1 MRKDIKKIG
10 NSKGITFS
18 KEEAE
23 NYDIEIGKYI
33 DITEFKIKKK
43 AKRILN
49 D

>member
-23 NYDIEIGKYI
+23 NYNIETGKYI
-33 DITEFKIKKK
+33 EITQFKIKRKK
-43 AKRILN
+43 PTK
-49 D
+49 